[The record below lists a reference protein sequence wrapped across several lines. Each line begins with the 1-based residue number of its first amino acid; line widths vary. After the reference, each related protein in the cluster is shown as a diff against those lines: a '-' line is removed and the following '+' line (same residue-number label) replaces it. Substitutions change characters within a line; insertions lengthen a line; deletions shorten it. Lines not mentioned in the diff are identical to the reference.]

1 MKFLE
6 IKLSSNFDSK
16 NTVTVDLMQTGVS
29 KSEHNLEVESVS
41 NLADV
46 EKLIQQI
53 KDNFADFSGGVVTQE
68 GNTHAD
74 SLFVDNEKV
83 YDFLQVL
90 SEGLNQP
97 VISAEQI
104 KEKNVETALNEAK
117 DYYSWNLSYVGYNPG
132 KDEYSVES
140 LLTTGNGF
148 MGLRGTLPEMT
159 ISKAHYPATY
169 LASLYNVAESKVAD
183 AVVSNEDF
191 VNAPNMQYLAIK
203 IGDEILDIESN
214 QINYLKRTLNLKNG
228 LFTSVALLETKDKK
242 QLKVVAERIVNME
255 QINQYSIRYT
265 FTPLNFS
272 EKITILSKADGG
284 VYNYNVERYRSL
296 EAHHLDLV
304 DIQADQER
312 AVLISATKQSKF
324 TILQKSALLGENI
337 QPTTI
342 ANQITENVLTQSV
355 ELDVEVNKTYSVTKN
370 VDVFL
375 FNRGEENAATTESQV
390 PLITRSFE
398 AEVAQSS
405 DAWAKL
411 WKKSA
416 ITLTGDMMSEKMLHL
431 HTYHI
436 LVSGSPTANPKLDA
450 SITARGLHGEA
461 YRGHIFWD
469 ELFILPFYIVH
480 FPETARQLLMY
491 RYNRLTAA
499 KKDAALAGYK
509 GAMFPWQ
516 SGLDG
521 TEQSQ
526 ELHLNPL
533 NGEWGKDF
541 SRLQRH
547 VSLAIAYNVWLY
559 WNNTNDQEY
568 MTQYGTE
575 LLLEIAHFWESA
587 ATFDETTGRYSI
599 DKVMGPDEFHEAY
612 PGKEEEGG
620 LKDNAY
626 TNMMV
631 VWLFEQVETLE
642 AMIGAT
648 AFKKVAEKV
657 GVTTDDLAKMEEMKH
672 KLALEI
678 NPEGIIAQFDGYFD
692 LKEIDWDYYQE
703 KYGNIY
709 RMDRILKAE
718 GESADDYKVAK
729 QADTLMIFYNFA
741 KGKVDEILKDLNY
754 DVPADYLEKNLAY
767 YLKRTSHGSTLSRV
781 VHSQLAAI
789 AGDAELAWKL
799 YQEALYSDYRDIQGG
814 TTAEGIHAG
823 VMAATI
829 FITLST
835 FAGVDIRNQ
844 EVTIAPNL
852 PKQWQ
857 DIQFGLTVK
866 NVNYQFDLNH
876 SSLTIEAD
884 QATEVVILGK
894 RYSLAANKAQ
904 TIHY

>member
-1 MKFLE
+1 M
-6 IKLSSNFDSK
+6 KLSSNFDDTNNKVEIHLVNSTTSETEK
-16 NTVTVDLMQTGVS
+16 ELTIENVVS
-29 KSEHNLEVESVS
+29 LSDIENLLVS
-41 NLADV
+41 
-46 EKLIQQI
+46 I
-53 KDNFADFSGGVVTQE
+53 KAQFSDFSGGIVTQAGRE
-68 GNTHAD
+68 QEQD
-74 SLFVDNEKV
+74 ILFTDQNKI

-97 VISAEQI
+97 FISSQMANGKTIEA
-104 KEKNVETALNEAK
+104 ALQEAK
-117 DYYSWNLSYVGYNPG
+117 EFYSWNLSYVGYNPG

-148 MGLRGTLPEMT
+148 MGLRGTVPEMK
-159 ISKAHYPATY
+159 ISTGNYPATY
-169 LASLYNVAESKVAD
+169 LASLYNTADSKVAD
-183 AVVSNEDF
+183 ATVSNEDF
-191 VNAPNMQYLAIK
+191 VNAPNMQYLALK
-203 IGDEILDIESN
+203 IGEELIDIESN
-214 QINYLKRTLNLKNG
+214 QVNYLKRTLNLKNG
-228 LFTSVALLETKDKK
+228 LFSSVALLETKDGK
-242 QLKVVAERIVNME
+242 QVEIKSERIANMADM
-255 QINQYSIRYT
+255 NHYSIRYT
-265 FTPLNFS
+265 FKPLNFS
-272 EKITILSKADGG
+272 EKVTLLSAADGD

-296 EAHHLDLV
+296 ESHHLDLV
-304 DIQADQER
+304 DLQAEGTK
-312 AVLISATKQSKF
+312 AILVSATKQSKF
-324 TILQKSALLGENI
+324 TIVQKSELLGDLVEG
-337 QPTTI
+337 QE
-342 ANQITENVLTQSV
+342 ITNELQQNYLTQSV
-355 ELDVEVNKTYSVTKN
+355 TIDVQKGQAYAVTKN

-375 FNRGEENAATTESQV
+375 FNQGEEALATKESQT
-390 PLITRSFE
+390 PIASRSFDE
-398 AEVAQSS
+398 ELAQSAA
-405 DAWAKL
+405 AWEKL
-411 WKKSA
+411 WKKST
-416 ITLTGDMMSEKMLHL
+416 ITITGDLMSEKMLHL

-436 LVSGSPTANPKLDA
+436 LVSGSPNANPKLDA

-469 ELFILPFYIVH
+469 ELFILPFYIIH

-491 RYNRLTAA
+491 RYNRLAAA
-499 KKDAALAGYK
+499 KKDALVAGYK

-526 ELHLNPL
+526 DLHLNPL

-547 VSLAIAYNVWLY
+547 VSLAVAYNVWLY
-559 WNNTNDQEY
+559 WNNTDDKEY
-568 MTQYGTE
+568 MQQYGSE

-587 ATFDETTGRYSI
+587 ATFDEATGRYSI

-631 VWLFEQVETLE
+631 VWLFEQVKALPTI
-642 AMIGAT
+642 IGDT
-648 AFKKVAEKV
+648 EFTIVAEKV
-657 GVTTDDLAKMEEMKH
+657 GLTPTDLIKMNEMKH

-741 KGKVDEILKDLNY
+741 KTKVDEILKDLTY
-754 DVPADYLEKNLAY
+754 TLPTDYLEKNLEY

-789 AGDAELAWKL
+789 AGNADLAWQL

-835 FAGVDIRNQ
+835 FAGVDIRNN

-857 DIQFGLTVK
+857 DIQFGLTIK
-866 NVNYQFDLNH
+866 NVNYQIDLNH
-876 SSLTIEAD
+876 TTLTIQAD
-884 QATEVVILGK
+884 QATTISVLGK
-894 RYSLAANKAQ
+894 SYALLANQ
-904 TIHY
+904 TETVYY